1 MKDLL
6 MNSALFGVTLT
17 LSTFLLGRVIHRKTN
32 IFLFSPLLVSVTLC
46 IVTLILIKI
55 PYENYLVGGNWVGF
69 FLTPSTVCLAVPLY
83 EQFEKLK
90 KNWYAILGGITCG
103 VLSNLTFIFGMCVIF
118 KIGHVEYVSMLPK
131 SITTA
136 IGLALAD
143 EFHGFVPITVMMI
156 VLTGNLGNLFAP
168 QFCKIFHITDP
179 VAKGVATGT
188 SSHALGTAK
197 AIEMGDI
204 EGAMSGLSI
213 AVTGLL
219 TVVFAPFFA
228 NLI

>member
-1 MKDLL
+1 MKELFI
-6 MNSALFGVTLT
+6 NSANFGAVLT
-17 LSTFLLGRVIHRKTN
+17 IATFLLGRIIHKKTKF
-32 IFLFSPLLVSVTLC
+32 FLFSPLLVSITLC
-46 IVTLILIKI
+46 ILTLLIVKI
-55 PYENYLVGGNWVGF
+55 PYEKYLTGASWIGF

-90 KNWYAILGGITCG
+90 QNWYAILGGIICG
-103 VLSNLTFIFGMCVIF
+103 VISNLSFIFLMSLFF
-118 KIGHVEYVSMLPK
+118 KIGHTEYVSLLPK
-131 SITTA
+131 SLTTA
-136 IGLALAD
+136 IALALTD
-143 EFHGFVPITVMMI
+143 EFHGFVPVTVMMVI
-156 VLTGNLGNLFAP
+156 ITGNIGNLFAP
-168 QFCKIFHITDP
+168 QLCRLFRIKDP
-179 VAKGVATGT
+179 VAKGVAIGT

-228 NLI
+228 SLI

>member
-1 MKDLL
+1 MKELF

-17 LSTFLLGRVIHRKTN
+17 ISTFLLGDVIHRKTHF
-32 IFLFSPLLVSVTLC
+32 FLFSPLLVSVTCC
-46 IVTLILIKI
+46 IVTLILAKI
-55 PYENYLVGGNWVGF
+55 PYENYCKGGDWIGF

-90 KNWYAILGGITCG
+90 KNWYAILGGIISG
-103 VLSNLTFIFGMCVIF
+103 VLSNLTFIFVMCMIF
-118 KIGHVEYVSMLPK
+118 KIGHREYVSLLPK

-136 IGLALAD
+136 IALALTD
-143 EFHGFVPITVMMI
+143 EIHGFVPITVMMVI
-156 VLTGNLGNLFAP
+156 ISGNMGNLFAP
-168 QFCKIFHITDP
+168 QLCKIFHIKNP
-179 VAKGVATGT
+179 IARGVATGT

-219 TVVFAPFFA
+219 TVVFAPIFA
-228 NLI
+228 NLM

>member
-1 MKDLL
+1 MKDLF
-6 MNSALFGVTLT
+6 MNSALFGTTLT

-32 IFLFSPLLVSVTLC
+32 FFLFSPLLVSVTLC
-46 IVTLILIKI
+46 IVTLLLMKI
-55 PYENYLVGGNWVGF
+55 PYENYLTGGNWIGF
-69 FLTPSTVCLAVPLY
+69 FLSSSSICLAVPLY

-90 KNWYAILGGITCG
+90 KNWYAILGGITSG
-103 VLSNLTFIFGMCVIF
+103 VLSNLAFIFIMCLTF
-118 KIGHVEYVSMLPK
+118 KIGHNEYVSLLPK

-136 IGLALAD
+136 IALALTD
-143 EFHGFVPITVMMI
+143 EFHGFVPITVMMVI
-156 VLTGNLGNLFAP
+156 ISGNLGNLFAP
-168 QFCKIFHITDP
+168 QLCRIFHITDP
-179 VAKGVATGT
+179 VARGVATGT

-219 TVVFAPFFA
+219 TVVFSPFFV

>member
-1 MKDLL
+1 
-6 MNSALFGVTLT
+6 MNSALFGTTLT

-32 IFLFSPLLVSVTLC
+32 FFLFSPLLVSVTLC
-46 IVTLILIKI
+46 IVTLLLMKI
-55 PYENYLVGGNWVGF
+55 PYENYLAGGNWIGF

-90 KNWYAILGGITCG
+90 KNWYAILGGITSG
-103 VLSNLTFIFGMCVIF
+103 VLSNLAFIFAMCVVF
-118 KIGHVEYVSMLPK
+118 KIGHNEYVSLLPK

-136 IGLALAD
+136 IALALTD
-143 EFHGFVPITVMMI
+143 EFHGFVPITVMMVI
-156 VLTGNLGNLFAP
+156 ITGNLGNLFAP
-168 QFCKIFHITDP
+168 QLCRIFHIKDP
-179 VAKGVATGT
+179 VARGVATGT

-197 AIEMGDI
+197 AIEMGGI

-219 TVVFAPFFA
+219 TVVFAPFFI

>member
-1 MKDLL
+1 MKDLF
-6 MNSALFGVTLT
+6 MNSALFGTTLT

-32 IFLFSPLLVSVTLC
+32 FFLFSPLLVSVTLC
-46 IVTLILIKI
+46 IVTLLLMKI
-55 PYENYLVGGNWVGF
+55 PYENYLTGGNWIGF
-69 FLTPSTVCLAVPLY
+69 FLTPSTICLAVPLY

-90 KNWYAILGGITCG
+90 KNWYAILGGITSG
-103 VLSNLTFIFGMCVIF
+103 VLSNLAFIFIMCLTF
-118 KIGHVEYVSMLPK
+118 KIGHNEYVSLLPK
-131 SITTA
+131 SITTDIA
-136 IGLALAD
+136 LALTD
-143 EFHGFVPITVMMI
+143 EFHGFVPITVMMVI
-156 VLTGNLGNLFAP
+156 ISGNLGNLFAP
-168 QFCKIFHITDP
+168 QLCRIFHITDP
-179 VAKGVATGT
+179 VARGVATGT

-219 TVVFAPFFA
+219 TVVFSPFFV

>member
-143 EFHGFVPITVMMI
+143 EFHGFVPITIMMI

-168 QFCKIFHITDP
+168 QFCRIFHITDP

>member
-1 MKDLL
+1 MKELL

-32 IFLFSPLLVSVTLC
+32 FFLFSPLLVSVTLC
-46 IVTLILIKI
+46 IIFLLLVKI
-55 PYENYLVGGNWVGF
+55 PYENYLAGGNWIGF

-90 KNWYAILGGITCG
+90 KNWYAILGGIICG
-103 VLSNLTFIFGMCVIF
+103 VISNLTFIFGMCLIF
-118 KIGHVEYVSMLPK
+118 KIGHMEYVSLLPK

-136 IGLALAD
+136 IALALAD
-143 EFHGFVPITVMMI
+143 EFHGFVPITVMMVI
-156 VLTGNLGNLFAP
+156 ITGNLGNLFAP
-168 QFCKIFHITDP
+168 QLCKLFRIKDP

-188 SSHALGTAK
+188 ASHALGTAK

-213 AVTGLL
+213 AVTGVL
-219 TVVFAPFFA
+219 TVIFAPFFA
-228 NLI
+228 SLI

>member
-156 VLTGNLGNLFAP
+156 VLTGNIGNLFAP
-168 QFCKIFHITDP
+168 KFCKIFHITDP

>member
-103 VLSNLTFIFGMCVIF
+103 VLSNLAFIFGMCMIF

-143 EFHGFVPITVMMI
+143 EFHGFVPITIMMI

-168 QFCKIFHITDP
+168 QFCRIFHITDP

>member
-1 MKDLL
+1 MKELFI
-6 MNSALFGVTLT
+6 NSANFGAVLT
-17 LSTFLLGRVIHRKTN
+17 IATFLLGRIIHKKTKF
-32 IFLFSPLLVSVTLC
+32 FLFSPLLVSITLC
-46 IVTLILIKI
+46 ILTLLIVKI
-55 PYENYLVGGNWVGF
+55 PYEKYLTGASWIGF

-90 KNWYAILGGITCG
+90 QNWYAILGGIICG
-103 VLSNLTFIFGMCVIF
+103 VISNLLFIFLMSLFF
-118 KIGHVEYVSMLPK
+118 KIGHTEYVSLLPK
-131 SITTA
+131 SLTTA
-136 IGLALAD
+136 IALALTD
-143 EFHGFVPITVMMI
+143 EFHGFVPVTVMMVI
-156 VLTGNLGNLFAP
+156 ITGNIGNLFAP
-168 QFCKIFHITDP
+168 QLCRLFRIKDP
-179 VAKGVATGT
+179 VAKGVAIGT

-228 NLI
+228 SLI

>member
-1 MKDLL
+1 MKELL
-6 MNSALFGVTLT
+6 QNSALFGSSITIF
-17 LSTFLLGRVIHRKTN
+17 TFLLGRVIHRKTN
-32 IFLFSPLLVSVTLC
+32 FFLFSPLLVSVTIC
-46 IVTLILIKI
+46 IVVLLLVKI
-55 PYENYLVGGNWVGF
+55 PYEDYMKGGSWIGF

-83 EQFEKLK
+83 EQFNKLK
-90 KNWYAILGGITCG
+90 ENWYAILGGIICG
-103 VLSNLTFIFGMCVIF
+103 VISNLAFIFGMCLVL
-118 KIGHVEYVSMLPK
+118 KIGHLEYVSMLPK

-136 IGLALAD
+136 IDLALAD

-156 VLTGNLGNLFAP
+156 IITGNIGNLFAP
-168 QFCKIFHITDP
+168 QLCRIFHINDP
-179 VAKGVATGT
+179 VARGVAIGS

-219 TVVFAPFFA
+219 TVAFAPFFA
-228 NLI
+228 GLI

>member
-17 LSTFLLGRVIHRKTN
+17 ISTFLLRGVIHRKTH
-32 IFLFSPLLVSVTLC
+32 IFLFSPLLVSVTCC
-46 IVTLILIKI
+46 IVTLLLVKI
-55 PYENYLVGGNWVGF
+55 PYENYCRGGDWIGF

-103 VLSNLTFIFGMCVIF
+103 VISNLAFIFGMCILF
-118 KIGHVEYVSMLPK
+118 RIGHTEYVSLLPK

-136 IGLALAD
+136 IALALTD
-143 EFHGFVPITVMMI
+143 EFHGFVPITVMMVI
-156 VLTGNLGNLFAP
+156 ISGNMGNLFAP
-168 QFCKIFHITDP
+168 QLCRIFRITDP
-179 VAKGVATGT
+179 VARGVATGT

-219 TVVFAPFFA
+219 TVVFSPFFA

>member
-103 VLSNLTFIFGMCVIF
+103 VLSNLAFIFGMCMIF

-143 EFHGFVPITVMMI
+143 EFHGFVPITIMMI

-168 QFCKIFHITDP
+168 QLCRIFHISDP

>member
-1 MKDLL
+1 MKELFI
-6 MNSALFGVTLT
+6 NSSNFGAVLT
-17 LSTFLLGRVIHRKTN
+17 IATFLLGRIIHKKTKF
-32 IFLFSPLLVSVTLC
+32 FLFSPLLVSITLC
-46 IVTLILIKI
+46 ILTLLIVKI
-55 PYENYLVGGNWVGF
+55 PYEKYLTGASWIGF

-90 KNWYAILGGITCG
+90 QNWYAILGGIICG
-103 VLSNLTFIFGMCVIF
+103 VISNLLFIFLMSLFF
-118 KIGHVEYVSMLPK
+118 KIGHTEYVSLLPK
-131 SITTA
+131 SLTTA
-136 IGLALAD
+136 IALALTD
-143 EFHGFVPITVMMI
+143 EFHGFVPVTVMMVI
-156 VLTGNLGNLFAP
+156 ITGNIGNLFAP
-168 QFCKIFHITDP
+168 QLCRLFRIKDP
-179 VAKGVATGT
+179 VAKGVAIGT

-228 NLI
+228 SLI

>member
-103 VLSNLTFIFGMCVIF
+103 VLSNLAFIFGMCMIF

-143 EFHGFVPITVMMI
+143 EFHGFVPITIMMI

-168 QFCKIFHITDP
+168 QLCRIFHITDP

>member
-1 MKDLL
+1 MKELFI
-6 MNSALFGVTLT
+6 NSANFGAVLT
-17 LSTFLLGRVIHRKTN
+17 TATFLLGRIIHKKTKF
-32 IFLFSPLLVSVTLC
+32 FLFSPLLVSITLC
-46 IVTLILIKI
+46 ILTLLIVKI
-55 PYENYLVGGNWVGF
+55 PYEKYLTGASWIGF

-90 KNWYAILGGITCG
+90 QNWYAILGGIICG
-103 VLSNLTFIFGMCVIF
+103 VISNLLFIFLMSLFF
-118 KIGHVEYVSMLPK
+118 KIGHTEYVSLLPK
-131 SITTA
+131 SLTTA
-136 IGLALAD
+136 IALALTD
-143 EFHGFVPITVMMI
+143 EFHGFVPVTVMMVI
-156 VLTGNLGNLFAP
+156 ITGNIGNLFAP
-168 QFCKIFHITDP
+168 QLCRLFRIKDP
-179 VAKGVATGT
+179 VAKGVAIGT

-228 NLI
+228 SLI